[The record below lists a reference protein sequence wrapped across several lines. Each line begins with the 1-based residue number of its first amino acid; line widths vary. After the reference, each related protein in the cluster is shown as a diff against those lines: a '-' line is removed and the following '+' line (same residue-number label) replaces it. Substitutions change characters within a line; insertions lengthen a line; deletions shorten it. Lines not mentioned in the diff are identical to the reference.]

1 MEILIGGTQRN
12 LIMESK
18 NLVFVYGTL
27 RENHSNHHLLKDA
40 DCYGI
45 GRTVDN
51 YAMYLVSGYP
61 YITSSESRYPIVGE
75 LYGVDDKTL
84 SELDKMEGHPTYY
97 ERREIGVIVGEVQYS
112 AWTYLRKPPGILLQS
127 GDFNDANFLK

>member
-1 MEILIGGTQRN
+1 
-12 LIMESK
+12 MESK

-61 YITSSESRYPIVGE
+61 YITSAESRYPIVGE
-75 LYGVDDKTL
+75 LYGVDDETL
-84 SELDKMEGHPTYY
+84 SELDRMEGHPIFY
-97 ERREIGVIVGEVQYS
+97 ERREIGVIIGEVQYT

-127 GDFNDANFLK
+127 GDFNDANLLKK